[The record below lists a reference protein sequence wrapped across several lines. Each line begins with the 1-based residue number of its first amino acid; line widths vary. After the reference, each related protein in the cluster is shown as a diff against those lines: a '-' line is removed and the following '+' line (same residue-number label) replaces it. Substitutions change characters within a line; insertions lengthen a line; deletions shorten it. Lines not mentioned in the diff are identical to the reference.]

1 MKKSTI
7 LLTAQIEFGRHS
19 WQVFP
24 VDFNGEEGTETI
36 QVLGCP
42 RCRRN
47 LATIEQYNEHL
58 KNDVLPPIVELILNL
73 GKSKA

>member
-1 MKKSTI
+1 MKKSKI
-7 LLTAQIEFGRHS
+7 LLTAQIEFSRHS

-24 VDFNGEEGTETI
+24 VDFDGQEGAGTV

-47 LATIEQYNEHL
+47 LATIEQYNDHL
-58 KNDVLPPIVELILNL
+58 KNDVLPPIVELILTL
-73 GKSKA
+73 AK